1 MLKWYSGKE
10 RDYITEEI
18 NGSNKLL
25 LPGQSKANLR
35 MPRLYHFSWK
45 YIKSET
51 LKELEKNRATLIA
64 LLRPK
69 DRHYIDEHWRA
80 HKREVVYYY
89 TKSYPNLGSIASQ
102 RGESYHPIVREITNK
117 QLSFKNAGRA
127 LFKKILSIYKE
138 LDTSEYTSARGYSRL
153 GQLYRD
159 VFIHLRCTISR
170 FEIEIIEVEWKR
182 MNEMM
187 VENRGTYL

>member
-1 MLKWYSGKE
+1 MLKWYNGKE

-18 NGSNKLL
+18 NGSNELL

-35 MPRLYHFSWK
+35 MPGLYHFSWK

-51 LKELEKNRATLIA
+51 LEELEKNRATLIA

-80 HKREVVYYY
+80 YEREVVYYY
-89 TKSYPNLGSIASQ
+89 TKSYPNLGSTASQ
-102 RGESYHPIVREITNK
+102 RGESYHPIVREITNG
-117 QLSFKNAGRA
+117 QLSFEDVGRA
-127 LFKKILSIYKE
+127 LSKKILSICKE
-138 LDTSEYTSARGYSRL
+138 LDTSEYASARGYSRL
-153 GQLYRD
+153 GQLHGD
-159 VFIHLRCTISR
+159 AFIHLRCMISR
-170 FEIEIIEVEWKR
+170 FGIEMIEVEWKR